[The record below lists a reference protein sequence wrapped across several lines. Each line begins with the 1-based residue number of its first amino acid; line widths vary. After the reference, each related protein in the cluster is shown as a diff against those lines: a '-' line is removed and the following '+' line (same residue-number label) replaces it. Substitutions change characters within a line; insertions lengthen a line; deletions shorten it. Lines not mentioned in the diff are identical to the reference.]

1 MTFINMLI
9 IHTDKSSTFS
19 CETFGFFG
27 FYPEASLEEFFRLNS
42 VKYRK
47 SWLNGQKYTTH
58 HHIHH
63 GLNLILCA
71 SPA

>member
-27 FYPEASLEEFFRLNS
+27 FYPEASLEEFFRLNN
-42 VKYRK
+42 VLR
-47 SWLNGQKYTTH
+47 
-58 HHIHH
+58 IHTF
-63 GLNLILCA
+63 NQD
-71 SPA
+71 